1 MFEWLSARK
10 QAAHL
15 KWTWWFMVFLFSF
28 FLFFSDLKS
37 LVGISLCIYLNPA
50 QPLKTREIFRAAT
63 RGSLNLILS
72 SPCRCYPRQWRLIS
86 AHTCTVSL
94 MRGKRIYPLDS
105 HNSRCFLH
113 QRRRRGKKIKNNN
126 GAKWLNCARWGSSVL
141 CRGAEGTASKN
152 VSIHANRLT
161 LEKITDP

>member
-1 MFEWLSARK
+1 MYFPPKIKGKQVKIPHVSDCILCLSGSRPENK
-10 QAAHL
+10 RPLLSGHDGL
-15 KWTWWFMVFLFSF
+15 RFFS

-50 QPLKTREIFRAAT
+50 QPLKTRQIFSAAT

-86 AHTCTVSL
+86 SHTCTVSL

-105 HNSRCFLH
+105 YDSRCFLH
-113 QRRRRGKKIKNNN
+113 QRRRKEKKNPIIMALN
-126 GAKWLNCARWGSSVL
+126 G
-141 CRGAEGTASKN
+141 
-152 VSIHANRLT
+152 
-161 LEKITDP
+161 